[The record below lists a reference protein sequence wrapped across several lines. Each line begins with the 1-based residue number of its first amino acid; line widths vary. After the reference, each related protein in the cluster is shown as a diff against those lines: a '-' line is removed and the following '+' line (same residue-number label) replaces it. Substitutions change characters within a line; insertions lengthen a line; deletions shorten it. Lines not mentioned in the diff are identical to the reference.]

1 MTAYVRTISPHD
13 AVSFEGMDRRNA
25 ARPLAFLPVR
35 NFGGASASFG
45 LQSLHHFF
53 SQAGKTDPHT
63 RLSQTILST
72 ERIEGETDQHSQTIL
87 TRKRTM
93 GEVDLSLDQK
103 SGDAFA
109 KRANAIKPAELVN
122 EAAQWAAKLTDEA
135 ERKTGKTDTALE
147 TVARQTGV
155 NQSTLWRLRYRKPK
169 DLAVSVYMRL
179 KAAFEAAEKR
189 QYERDK
195 HAATIAG
202 SLGAA
207 NSDVLQ
213 KEAQEYVDFYES
225 RVVCKINNGA
235 AVD

>member
-1 MTAYVRTISPHD
+1 MTAYIRPTSPHD
-13 AVSFEGMDRRNA
+13 AVSFEGMDRREA
-25 ARPLAFLPVR
+25 ARPLVFLPDR
-35 NFGGASASFG
+35 NFGGATASFG
-45 LQSLHHFF
+45 LQLLHHFF
-53 SQAGKTDPHT
+53 GQVGKTDPHT
-63 RLSQTILST
+63 RLSPTVLS
-72 ERIEGETDQHSQTIL
+72 
-87 TRKRTM
+87 RKGTM
-93 GEVDLSLDQK
+93 GEVDLTMDQK

-109 KRANAIKPAELVN
+109 KKANAIKPAELVN
-122 EAAQWAAKLTDEA
+122 EAAKWAAKLTDEA

-207 NSDVLQ
+207 NNDVLQ

>member
-1 MTAYVRTISPHD
+1 MTAYVRPISSHD
-13 AVSFEGMDRRNA
+13 AASFERMDRRKA
-25 ARPLAFLPVR
+25 ARPLVFLPDR
-35 NFGGASASFG
+35 NFGGATASFG

-53 SQAGKTDPHT
+53 GQVGKTDPHT
-63 RLSQTILST
+63 RLSPTVLSSK
-72 ERIEGETDQHSQTIL
+72 G
-87 TRKRTM
+87 TM
-93 GEVDLSLDQK
+93 GEVDLTMDQK

>member
-1 MTAYVRTISPHD
+1 MTAYIRLTSPHD
-13 AVSFEGMDRRNA
+13 AVSFEGMDRRKA
-25 ARPLAFLPVR
+25 ARPLVFLPDR
-35 NFGGASASFG
+35 NFGGATASFG

-53 SQAGKTDPHT
+53 GQVGKTDPHT
-63 RLSQTILST
+63 WLSPTVLS
-72 ERIEGETDQHSQTIL
+72 G
-87 TRKRTM
+87 KGTM
-93 GEVDLSLDQK
+93 GEVDLTMDQK

-207 NSDVLQ
+207 NNDVLQ

>member
-13 AVSFEGMDRRNA
+13 AVSFEGMDRRKA

-53 SQAGKTDPHT
+53 CQVGKTDPHT
-63 RLSQTILST
+63 RLSPTVLS
-72 ERIEGETDQHSQTIL
+72 
-87 TRKRTM
+87 RKGTM
-93 GEVDLSLDQK
+93 GEVDLTMDQK

-169 DLAVSVYMRL
+169 DLAVSVYMKL

-189 QYERDK
+189 QTERFEHEAK
-195 HAATIAG
+195 IAR

-207 NSDVLQ
+207 NSDVLLRAADFVVTHRT
-213 KEAQEYVDFYES
+213 ELAQS
-225 RVVCKINNGA
+225 KINNGA
-235 AVD
+235 AGD